1 MKIEIFKNNFG
12 AVRVIQDEL
21 GEPWFVLSD
30 VCKILELSNPT
41 MVAQSLDVDD
51 LSSIEV
57 IDNIGRKQKANAVNE
72 SGLYQVIFQSRKPE
86 AKQFKRWVTSEVL
99 PTIRK
104 TGGYVSKDDLFI
116 DTYLRF
122 ADEKTK
128 IMFKQTLQTIRI
140 QNEELS
146 RKEKEIQ
153 SMKPKVEYFDDLV
166 DRKLL
171 TNFRDTAKELKIKQK
186 DFVEFLIQNRFIYR
200 DSKGQLKPYSQYT
213 PELFEIKEWAN
224 PHKAGTQTLITP
236 KGRETFRILLK
247 KKSA

>member
-12 AVRVIQDEL
+12 AVRVIQDEK